1 MVEIQDK
8 ANYARH
14 LWELMGMFSSQGC
27 YKREPGRSS
36 PIECSSGLT
45 TSSASFMKKFFSLV
59 LLLTASM
66 LMPSLASAE
75 VWPNENTWDDSW
87 EARYRD
93 WVRTSWK
100 DDIFMDSSKP
110 IYYKFE
116 NDCADAVYMMRLI
129 FSYENRLPFA
139 INNRDKAGK
148 LINNSLNS
156 WDSLAPPQRVRQ
168 FMNYVADMTSSA
180 SLPSDTYPVALN
192 DIKPGDI
199 YVAPGVHSYQ
209 IVEVTDA
216 GIAEVMASTTPK
228 QARYLLRTPS
238 FPFYIPE
245 DKHLGDGY
253 RRFKAPQNIMKPA
266 NAQPGYSEEQF
277 QLAAELNGDYVAFT
291 DIISKKLGHREERP
305 DEKTQRLL
313 LALCMYANDRSVYVY
328 DALFYLQKIRN
339 EGRHCMNAKEY
350 DDHST
355 PGRDKRLKMFFDS
368 IRRHLD
374 RVGRF
379 DPRSQP
385 ARWAK
390 AVFSN
395 DQPPPQ
401 EMQNLNNFCQVQMT
415 LVDEDAHEPNY
426 FMSLRELR
434 QNVDAG
440 TLSSDPH
447 ASLEYRW
454 GIVKEPFVADCPTY

>member
-1 MVEIQDK
+1 
-8 ANYARH
+8 
-14 LWELMGMFSSQGC
+14 
-27 YKREPGRSS
+27 
-36 PIECSSGLT
+36 
-45 TSSASFMKKFFSLV
+45 MKKIFGLYCLLLV
-59 LLLTASM
+59 LLSFV
-66 LMPSLASAE
+66 PSIASAG
-75 VWPNENTWDDSW
+75 VWPEENQWDDTW
-87 EARYRD
+87 EDRYRG
-93 WVRTSWK
+93 WVKTNWK
-100 DDIFMDSSKP
+100 DDIFMDPSKP

-116 NDCADAVYMMRLI
+116 NDCADAVYAMRLI
-129 FSYENRLPFA
+129 FAFEHRLPFA
-139 INNRDKAGK
+139 INNRDKAGQV
-148 LINNSLNS
+148 ISNRMGT
-156 WDSLAPPQRVRQ
+156 WDNLAPPQRVRQ
-168 FMNYVADMTSSA
+168 FMNYVADMTSSE
-180 SLPSDTYPVALN
+180 SLRNDSYPVALN

-209 IVEVTDA
+209 IVDVTDA

-238 FPFYIPE
+238 FPFYVPE
-245 DKHLGDGY
+245 DKRLGDGY
-253 RRFKAPQNIMKPA
+253 RRFKQPQNLGKPA
-266 NAQPGYSEEQF
+266 AQQPGYSEEQF
-277 QLAAELNGDYVAFT
+277 RLAADLNYDYVAFT
-291 DIISKKLGHREERP
+291 DIISKKLGKREEKP
-305 DEKTQRLL
+305 DEKTMRLL

-328 DALFYLQKIRN
+328 DALWYLQKIRG
-339 EGRHCMNAKEY
+339 EGRRCMNAKEY

-401 EMQNLNNFCQVQMT
+401 EMKSLNNFCMVQMT
-415 LVDEDAHEPNY
+415 LGEEY
-426 FMSLRELR
+426 YMTLRELR

-440 TLSSDPH
+440 SLVSDPH
-447 ASLEYRW
+447 APLPFRW
-454 GIVKEPFVADCPTY
+454 GVVKEPFNSGCPTY

>member
-1 MVEIQDK
+1 MNK
-8 ANYARH
+8 
-14 LWELMGMFSSQGC
+14 L
-27 YKREPGRSS
+27 
-36 PIECSSGLT
+36 
-45 TSSASFMKKFFSLV
+45 FSLI
-59 LLLTASM
+59 LLFAMTS
-66 LMPSLASAE
+66 LMSSIASAE
-75 VWPNENTWDDSW
+75 VWPVEHEWDNTW
-87 EARYRD
+87 ENHYRD

-100 DDIFMDSSKP
+100 DDIFMDPSKP
-110 IYYKFE
+110 IYYEFE

-129 FSYENRLPFA
+129 FSFENRLPFA

-148 LINNSLNS
+148 LISNSMS
-156 WDSLAPPQRVRQ
+156 TWDNLAPPQRVRQ
-168 FMNYVADMTSSA
+168 FMNYVADMTSSE
-180 SLPSDTYPVALN
+180 SLSNDTYPIALA
-192 DIKPGDI
+192 DIKPGDV

-238 FPFYIPE
+238 FPFYVPE
-245 DKHLGDGY
+245 DKRLRDGY
-253 RRFKAPQNIMKPA
+253 RRFKEPQNIMQPA
-266 NAQPGYSEEQF
+266 NQQPGYSEEQF
-277 QLAAELNGDYVAFT
+277 QLAADLGGDYVAFT
-291 DIISKKLGHREERP
+291 DIISKKLGRRTETA

-328 DALFYLQKIRN
+328 DALWYLQKIRN
-339 EGRHCMNAKEY
+339 GGRHCMNAKEY
-350 DDHST
+350 EDHST

-401 EMQNLNNFCQVQMT
+401 EMQNLNNFCEVQMT
-415 LVDEDAHEPNY
+415 LVGEGERDY
-426 FMSLRELR
+426 KMTLRELR

-447 ASLEYRW
+447 APLEYRW
-454 GIVKEPFVADCPTY
+454 GIVKQPFVSGCPVY